1 MSKVTVSRSISESLV
16 RRAIERREKAMQEW
30 VIKAIYAAIARP
42 FTRRIAG
49 GSPRSVLVGAALGGL
64 LGSATGMGVMAAIH
78 RDWWWYL
85 LVPGGVVGAMAGALL
100 GASFGR
106 VSKEKKALD
115 IELVEDLGGNR
126 RPWVRG
132 PLFRAAV
139 GAAAGATVLGMVVA
153 LSILQ
158 GGTVTWTTLLGV
170 LVGGFVFSLVG
181 AGAGLLANGDEGD
194 PGPPCD
200 PGPPGYEVG

>member
-1 MSKVTVSRSISESLV
+1 
-16 RRAIERREKAMQEW
+16 MQEW
-30 VIKAIYAAIARP
+30 VIKAIHAAIARP
-42 FTRRIAG
+42 FAHRIAG
-49 GSPRSVLVGAALGGL
+49 GSPRSVSLGAALGIL
-64 LGSATGMGVMAAIH
+64 LGSATGVAVMATIH

-100 GASFGR
+100 GASSGR

-126 RPWVRG
+126 RPRVRG

-170 LVGGFVFSLVG
+170 LVGGFVFILVG

-194 PGPPCD
+194 PGSK
-200 PGPPGYEVG
+200 